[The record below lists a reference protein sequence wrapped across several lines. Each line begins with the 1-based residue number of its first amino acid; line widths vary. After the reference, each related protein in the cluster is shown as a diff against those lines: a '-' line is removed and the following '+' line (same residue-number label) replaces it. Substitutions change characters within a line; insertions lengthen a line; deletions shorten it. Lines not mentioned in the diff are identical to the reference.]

1 MTKKDKKKI
10 WTLGNFGDVWEG
22 CGHTK
27 LGQGSQR
34 QAGGLRRLWE
44 HRDLIWSLTS
54 PQWGRTLE
62 QWASGEKWGG
72 GGRDRKY
79 LGYSAE
85 PQWLEPLVTP
95 PPPPLTTPTHTNTP
109 PPLTPTPCFSL
120 CLLLTL
126 TLLLLWWT
134 FYALLNRMDSDTCFF
149 FLSRHP
155 PIHVV
160 ATCSISPFAWLTD
173 CPMPLHSLVRGGG
186 LTHSVTELANPIP
199 LIPIKRQFKT

>member
-149 FLSRHP
+149 FPLPPPPHSRCCYLFHFPFCLAHWLPNATPFLGQRGRTDPQCHGVGQSHP
-155 PIHVV
+155 SH
-160 ATCSISPFAWLTD
+160 
-173 CPMPLHSLVRGGG
+173 
-186 LTHSVTELANPIP
+186 TH
-199 LIPIKRQFKT
+199 QKTI